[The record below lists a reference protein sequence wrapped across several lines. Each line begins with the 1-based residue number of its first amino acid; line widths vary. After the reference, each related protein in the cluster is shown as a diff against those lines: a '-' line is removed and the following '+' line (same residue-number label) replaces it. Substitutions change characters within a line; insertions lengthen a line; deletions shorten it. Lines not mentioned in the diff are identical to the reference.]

1 MSVLAPITGPL
12 NALRS
17 YAGSYAWPPIANTT
31 RHLCIGLLKGIRIGR
46 LEIIDADGRTEVC
59 GTAVTAD
66 WPNTTIVVRKDVFW
80 LRLALFADMGFAESY
95 MLGEVTCTDLTAF
108 FRLFILNKP
117 YLSNGTTITSSL
129 AGAIAGLLRA
139 TNSLSNSRLN
149 TAAHYDI
156 SNDMFAAFLSPD
168 MTYSCAVWSPNY
180 PKYTSETLE
189 EAQNRKLRRFIDAC
203 KIKKEDHVL
212 EIGTG
217 WGSFAI
223 KAVRETGCSVTS
235 LTLSLEQK
243 LLAEQRI
250 RDAGLAH
257 KIRVLLCDYRK
268 APMLE
273 GDKPYDKVVSIEMLE
288 AVGREWLTTYFG
300 CVDKLLK
307 KDGGIAAF
315 QCITIPEG
323 VSFSDPQGSRINLLT
338 HADSV
343 TKHTQKATTS
353 SDATS
358 SPAATCP
365 T

>member
-1 MSVLAPITGPL
+1 MSVLSPITDRL
-12 NALRS
+12 NSVRS
-17 YAGSYAWPPIANTT
+17 YAGSYTWPPLVNTT
-31 RHLCIGLLKGIRIGR
+31 RHLCIGLLKGVRIGR
-46 LEIIDADGRTEVC
+46 LEIEDVDGRTEVC

-66 WPNTTIVVRKDVFW
+66 GPNTTIRVRKDIFW
-80 LRLALFADMGFAESY
+80 LRLAFFADMGFAESY
-95 MLGEVTCTDLTAF
+95 MLGEVTCSDLTAF
-108 FRLFILNKP
+108 FKLFILNKP
-117 YLSNGTTITSSL
+117 YLSNGTTITSTL
-129 AGAIAGLLRA
+129 AGSLSSLLRA

-168 MTYSCAVWSPNY
+168 MTYSCPVWSPNY
-180 PKYTSETLE
+180 PKYTNETLE
-189 EAQNRKLRRFIDAC
+189 EAQQRKLKRFIDNC
-203 KIKKEDHVL
+203 KIKKQDHVL

-223 KAVRETGCSVTS
+223 KAVRETGCTVTS

-250 RDAGLAH
+250 KEAGLAD

-268 APMLE
+268 APLRD
-273 GDKPYDKVVSIEMLE
+273 GGKSYDKIVSIEMLE

-307 KDGGIAAF
+307 KEGGIAAF

-323 VSFSDPQGSRINLLT
+323 VSQSILLKAREIVLT
-338 HADSV
+338 RLPLAIRSV
-343 TKHTQKATTS
+343 RKV
-353 SDATS
+353 
-358 SPAATCP
+358 
-365 T
+365 